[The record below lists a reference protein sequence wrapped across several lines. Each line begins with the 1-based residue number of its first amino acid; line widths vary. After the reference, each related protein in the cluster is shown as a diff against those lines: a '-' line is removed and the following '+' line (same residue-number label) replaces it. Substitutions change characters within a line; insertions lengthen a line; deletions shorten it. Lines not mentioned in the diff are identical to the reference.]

1 MRSGVHFD
9 LVHRDA
15 LQFSHAAMRGG
26 RRAFRVPAAGR
37 LPRETQRRHVQ
48 RRWTHSGSCREAS
61 AGRAGS
67 CKPHAWPPS
76 ATHFQFNCS
85 GGRAHPQ
92 SPLGS
97 FSKYGAT
104 VSQLAHA
111 PFDRSR
117 PISLPVQHM
126 HTSDPTITSLCKQLL
141 VETKQRLR
149 SRKEERDQDHLPS
162 ARRLQER
169 GRSSLRWWP
178 SRSGLYQSSDFC
190 QETRRFSAPKL
201 GQNP

>member
-1 MRSGVHFD
+1 MHCNFHTPLCGEGGGGWRSECQQQGGCREK
-9 LVHRDA
+9 HRDGTCRGA
-15 LQFSHAAMRGG
+15 GRIQVHVGRRRRGG
-26 RRAFRVPAAGR
+26 RDPAN
-37 LPRETQRRHVQ
+37 H
-48 RRWTHSGSCREAS
+48 THGHHQQHISNSTA
-61 AGRAGS
+61 A
-67 CKPHAWPPS
+67 
-76 ATHFQFNCS
+76 
-85 GGRAHPQ
+85 GRAHPQ